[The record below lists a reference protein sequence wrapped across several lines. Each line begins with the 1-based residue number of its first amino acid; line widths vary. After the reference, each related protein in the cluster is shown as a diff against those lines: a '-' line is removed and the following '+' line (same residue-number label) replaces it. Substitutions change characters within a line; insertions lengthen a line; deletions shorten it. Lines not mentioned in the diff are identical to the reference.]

1 MKEQK
6 DFPTTGHKEYTAL
19 QVSVWHGSKAVTLS
33 IYPAILQTTGFTQ
46 VMLNGENLQLDVMP
60 RLNRKKLEQL
70 REEAFKQIEAKEGVA
85 YDFFK
90 KSLAKWGM
98 TY

>member
-1 MKEQK
+1 MKEQR

-19 QVSVWHGSKAVTLS
+19 QVSVWHGNKEVTLS
-33 IYPAILQTTGFTQ
+33 IYPAILQPTGFTQ
-46 VMLNGENLQLDVMP
+46 VVLIGENLRLDVMP
-60 RLNRKKLEQL
+60 RLNRKKLEFM
-70 REEAFKQIEAKEGVA
+70 RELAFKQIEAKEGMV